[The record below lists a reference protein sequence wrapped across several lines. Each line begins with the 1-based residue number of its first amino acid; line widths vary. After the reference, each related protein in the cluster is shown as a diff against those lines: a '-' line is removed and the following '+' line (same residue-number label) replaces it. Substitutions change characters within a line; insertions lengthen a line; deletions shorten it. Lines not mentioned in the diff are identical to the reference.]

1 MTASLKDQIEAY
13 IASGSTLY
21 DALVVYV
28 TDKSIPLQDR
38 WETFLAAPSDWLTE
52 QRVCGFPLDSMT
64 QVFQSPYDDFH
75 MDYGSEMA
83 VKELFDD
90 IENKL
95 EFSSDQFEGL
105 TQELIDAGKE
115 EAMEMM
121 LGRWE
126 YNN

>member
-1 MTASLKDQIEAY
+1 MTTSLKDQIEAY
-13 IASGSTLY
+13 VASGSTLQ
-21 DALVVYV
+21 DALRVYV

-38 WETFLAAPSDWLTE
+38 WETFLAAPSDWLNE
-52 QRVCGFPLDSMT
+52 QRVCGFPLDSME
-64 QVFQSPYDDFH
+64 QVFSSPYDDFH
-75 MDYGSEMA
+75 MDYGSQMS
-83 VKELFDD
+83 VSELFDD
-90 IENKL
+90 IDEKL
-95 EFSSDQFEGL
+95 ANSSDQFEGL